1 MKKLTIMLI
10 IIIISLTANATT
22 YHISTTGSNTTGNG
36 SVSSPWK
43 TLAHACSQVV
53 TSGDVIH
60 LNAGTF
66 IETVQSLLAP
76 GVSIVGEGNTSII
89 LSHVYSGATIYL
101 NSTNEGTYGNQ
112 SISYIRMDGDAL
124 SGEIAIRVYRRS
136 NVEIHHCEF
145 EDFKNYGVYFRGAT
159 AFPVIYATGNKFYDN
174 IMINCASASS
184 SISQGNLMIGGQE
197 GMLVYN
203 SSIIQEDRGLNL
215 NGFAIKYTGDGYNK
229 GLKIYNNII
238 SVPPRGTAI
247 WDFAIE
253 LFNSRG
259 GIEIYNNTIQG
270 TVDFAG
276 NTGIGLNDDGGYG
289 FAAKVYNNIIR
300 QSSLRTNEESGIDI
314 ERSCTG
320 GFYIYNNYLNNLT
333 FPIRISM
340 IGGDTHED
348 LYIYYNV
355 INVVGTS
362 GQSNVGHAISLGHSA
377 TNCTYDNLNVWNN
390 VCYGSNVAS
399 PIYGIK
405 VQLRGTASNVSIRN
419 NIIQGFITN
428 AITVLNSPI
437 NNLSI
442 ENNIF
447 YNNSANIVYSNS
459 VVTNQTEQNNLIT
472 NPLFVTPG
480 TDFKLQSSSP
490 AINAGLN
497 VNLLTDFINH
507 PINNLPDIGAYEY
520 SVNSVEGQLEGNNT
534 IRVYPNPVSDELSIE
549 IADNNYFVGFELL
562 NSIGRVV
569 YIGNLKGKTTIQTS
583 GFSPGLYS
591 LKIKN
596 GNSFLF
602 RKIIIL

>member
-1 MKKLTIMLI
+1 MKKLTILLI
-10 IIIISLTANATT
+10 IIIISFTANATT
-22 YHISTTGSNTTGNG
+22 YYIATTGNNTTGNG
-36 SVSSPWK
+36 STSSPWK

-53 TSGDVIH
+53 SSGDVIH
-60 LNAGTF
+60 VKAGTF
-66 IETVQSLLAP
+66 IETVQSVLSP

-89 LSHVYSGATIYL
+89 LSHVYSGATISL
-101 NSTNEGTYGNQ
+101 ESTNEGTNGNQ

-124 SGEIAIRVYRRS
+124 SGEIPVRVYRRS

-145 EDFKNYGVYFRGAT
+145 EDFKSYGVYFRGAT
-159 AFPVIYATGNKFYDN
+159 SLPVIYATGNEFYDN
-174 IMINCASASS
+174 KITNCASASG

-203 SSIIQEDRGLNL
+203 NSIIQEDRGLNL
-215 NGFAIKYTGDGYNK
+215 NGFGIKYTGNGYCK

-253 LFNSRG
+253 LFNSKG

-276 NTGIGLNDDGGYG
+276 NTGIGLNDEGGYG

-300 QSSLRTNEESGIDI
+300 QSGLRTNEESGIDI

-340 IGGDTHED
+340 IGGDTHKD
-348 LYIYYNV
+348 LYIYYNI

-377 TNCTYDNLNVWNN
+377 TGCTYDNLNVWNN
-390 VCYGSNVAS
+390 VCYGSNEAS

-419 NIIQGFITN
+419 NIFQGFKTN

-437 NNLSI
+437 NNFSI
-442 ENNIF
+442 EKCAEEYI
-447 YNNSANIVYSNS
+447 
-459 VVTNQTEQNNLIT
+459 
-472 NPLFVTPG
+472 
-480 TDFKLQSSSP
+480 K
-490 AINAGLN
+490 
-497 VNLLTDFINH
+497 
-507 PINNLPDIGAYEY
+507 AYT
-520 SVNSVEGQLEGNNT
+520 S
-534 IRVYPNPVSDELSIE
+534 
-549 IADNNYFVGFELL
+549 LL
-562 NSIGRVV
+562 N
-569 YIGNLKGKTTIQTS
+569 
-583 GFSPGLYS
+583 
-591 LKIKN
+591 
-596 GNSFLF
+596 
-602 RKIIIL
+602 